1 MDSHIRDVA
10 QYRVR
15 PPEGH
20 EGGPVKKR
28 ASLKSTSSPPR
39 QIQTAPTGTA
49 QRIRNVPR
57 SLRLRSIEGRPLDAT
72 RSTADSSSSCEEP
85 CPPLWKAS
93 GTARLR
99 RTPPR
104 AAAST
109 TRGKGTEKK

>member
-72 RSTADSSSSCEEP
+72 RSTADSSSCEEP
-85 CPPLWKAS
+85 CPPLSKAS
-93 GTARLR
+93 GTALLR
-99 RTPPR
+99 RSPPR

-109 TRGKGTEKK
+109 TSGKGTDKK